1 LPKASANEDAP
12 RRKRRPAAAKAVAIE
27 REPGLIV
34 RVLLHSPKDTMAS
47 AVAFAATVAIVIN
60 ALFLQTGHHPAPMFG
75 APVVDKPSTITVMPR
90 SRGDAETQ
98 AAIDPIDPKP
108 MVTIP
113 TPVARP
119 APAPAQDAAPA
130 ATAPAGPRPPASIP
144 AHRND
149 PLADLINSN
158 RRVAEVQRVLT
169 EYGYGQ
175 LKTTGVADANTQAAI
190 RKFEADRK
198 HQQTGQ
204 ISDWLYTEIAKLTG
218 KSLN

>member
-1 LPKASANEDAP
+1 LPRAATNDAAP
-12 RRKRRPAAAKAVAIE
+12 RRKRRPSAAKAVAIE
-27 REPGLIV
+27 REPSLMA

-47 AVAFAATVAIVIN
+47 AVAFAATVAIIVN

-75 APVVDKPSTITVMPR
+75 APVVDRPATVTVMPR
-90 SRGDAETQ
+90 SRGEADGQ

-108 MVTIP
+108 MVAIP

-119 APAPAQDAAPA
+119 VPATPVQEAVPA
-130 ATAPAGPRPPASIP
+130 AQAVRPPAPIP
-144 AHRND
+144 VHRND

-175 LKTTGVADANTQAAI
+175 LKATGVTDANTQAAI
-190 RKFEADRK
+190 RKFEADRR
-198 HQQTGQ
+198 HPQTGL
-204 ISDWLYTEIAKLTG
+204 ISDWLYAEVAKLTG
-218 KSLN
+218 KPVN